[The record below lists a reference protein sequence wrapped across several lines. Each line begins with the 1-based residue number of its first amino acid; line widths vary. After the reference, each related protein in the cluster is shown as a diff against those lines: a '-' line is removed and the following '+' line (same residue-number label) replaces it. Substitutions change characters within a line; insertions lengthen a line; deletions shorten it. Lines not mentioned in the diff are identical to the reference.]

1 MKLLKRTP
9 VLPFLQPWRNWSLS
23 IRIEINTEQ
32 EIKLHDM
39 QSFIEL
45 SCYHLNSRYLIFVPK
60 FRKTKPWSL
69 SAPYHQIQI
78 LYQESGEFSNET

>member
-23 IRIEINTEQ
+23 IRIEIITEQ

-39 QSFIEL
+39 QSFTEL
-45 SCYHLNSRYLIFVPK
+45 SCYHLNSRYLLFVPK
-60 FRKTKPWSL
+60 FTKKNHGA
-69 SAPYHQIQI
+69 SAPYHQVQI